1 MTEAVHIVSHARRA
15 DIVKQ
20 AQNWDTR
27 PLPEPEPR
35 RPLRYLPLTVG
46 LGVIAGLAIAQGA
59 RSSDRR
65 DFDRLMSG
73 LGDSGVEAAVTP
85 VGASA
90 P

>member
-1 MTEAVHIVSHARRA
+1 M
-15 DIVKQ
+15 KQ

-35 RPLRYLPLTVG
+35 RPLRYLPLAVG

-65 DFDRLMSG
+65 DFDLLMSG
-73 LGDSGVEAAVTP
+73 LADSGSEAAVTP
-85 VGASA
+85 AGAAS
-90 P
+90 

>member
-1 MTEAVHIVSHARRA
+1 M
-15 DIVKQ
+15 KQ

-35 RPLRYLPLTVG
+35 RPLRYLPLAIG
-46 LGVIAGLAIAQGA
+46 LGVIAGLVIAQGA

-73 LGDSGVEAAVTP
+73 LADSGVEAAVTP
-85 VGASA
+85 AGAAS
-90 P
+90 